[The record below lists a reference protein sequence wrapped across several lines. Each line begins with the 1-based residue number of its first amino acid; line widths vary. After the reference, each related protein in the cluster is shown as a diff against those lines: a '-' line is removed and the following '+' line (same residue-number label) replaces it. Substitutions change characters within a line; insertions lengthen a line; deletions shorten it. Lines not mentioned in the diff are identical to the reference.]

1 MRLRPTAVALAIA
14 LIALG
19 CSSSKDGGNKPPA
32 QSGPA
37 KTAKKSAEPSRGG
50 NVRLPSNEPR
60 YLNSVLETRFNRATP
75 LIFEGLVGLG
85 AQFEPV
91 PALAQSWETSKDGKT
106 ITFRLRKGVLWHDG
120 QPFTSKDVLFTFQA
134 MRKTTKP
141 TVWKGYFADVDK
153 LDAPDDHTIA
163 VRYKKAYAPA
173 LITWTMGI
181 LPEHVYGGGELA
193 ESKGNKEPVGTGPF
207 RLSRVEPG
215 VRMILAANDKW
226 WGGRPYLDSVELIF
240 GSKKPIEL
248 LANGQLSF
256 ARVDDVHDWT
266 QKANLSE
273 FRSRFEVTSIPEAR
287 FRVIAW
293 NAQKKPFDDKRVRL
307 ALTLALNRDRVIE
320 DVFQGQAQSLSAPY
334 FPNMFGLDR
343 SIAPH
348 PFDLDRA
355 VKLLD
360 EAGLPSTDGK
370 RFAVEL
376 IVLESLRGPNS
387 DEMLAIYR
395 RDLAAIG
402 IDLKVRFIS
411 TKQFFEKV
419 VLRDFE
425 AAYFGWLPDI
435 PDPDPYSLLHSSQ
448 IGGGQNFAG
457 FANAEADKLLD
468 EARNTLSRDERRS
481 IYQKLHKLLHD
492 EMPYTPLYAPFGNYA
507 WNRAIRG
514 VNPRDVGPG
523 GQMPGIARWWVAGSD
538 G

>member
-1 MRLRPTAVALAIA
+1 MRLRSTALVLALALLA
-14 LIALG
+14 
-19 CSSSKDGGNKPPA
+19 CSSKDSGNKREG
-32 QSGPA
+32 QSG
-37 KTAKKSAEPSRGG
+37 TTKKQAEDETGPTRGG

-60 YLNSVLETRFNRATP
+60 YLNPVIETRFNRATP
-75 LIFEGLVGLG
+75 LIFDGLVGLG
-85 AQFEPV
+85 AQLEPV
-91 PALAQSWETSKDGKT
+91 PALAQSWEISKDGKT
-106 ITFRLRKGVLWHDG
+106 ITFRLRKGVTWHDNK
-120 QPFTSKDVLFTFQA
+120 PFTSKDVIFTFEA
-134 MRKTTKP
+134 MRKTKRP
-141 TVWKGYFADVDK
+141 TVWKGYFGDVESI
-153 LDAPDDHTIA
+153 DAPDDHTIA

-181 LPEHVYGGGELA
+181 LPEHVYKGGDLGD
-193 ESKGNKEPVGTGPF
+193 SKGNKEPVGTGPF
-207 RLSRVEPG
+207 RLSRYEEG
-215 VRMILAANDKW
+215 TRMILVANDKY
-226 WGGRPYLDSVELIF
+226 WGGRPYLDSVELLF
-240 GSKKPIEL
+240 ATKKPIEL
-248 LANGQLSF
+248 LENGQLSF
-256 ARVDDVHDWT
+256 ARVDNIDDWT
-266 QKANLSE
+266 QRATQAD
-273 FRSRFEVTSIPEAR
+273 FRTRFEVTSVPEAR

-293 NAQKKPFDDKRVRL
+293 NTQKKPFDDKRVRL

-320 DVFQGQAQSLSAPY
+320 DVFQGQAQALSAPY

-370 RFAVEL
+370 RFSVEL

-387 DEMLAIYR
+387 DEMLAIFR

-402 IDLKVRFIS
+402 IDLKVRFIT
-411 TKQFFEKV
+411 TKEFFEKV
-419 VLRDFE
+419 VLRDFQ

-481 IYQKLHKLLHD
+481 IYQKLHKLLHA

-507 WNRAIRG
+507 WSRAIRG
-514 VNPRDVGPG
+514 VNPQDVGPG
-523 GQMPGIARWWVAGSD
+523 GRVPGIVKWWVAGS
-538 G
+538 GG